1 MSLTTALLHADDLFR
16 IPHDGWRSELVEG
29 VLHRAPSTGF
39 DHGSIA
45 GRFGGLLFTHV
56 HPQKMGRVLAAETG
70 FLISTDPDTVL
81 APDVAFVR
89 KERLASFEPG
99 RHAYFPGAPDFL
111 VEVLSPSDTYSEV
124 EKKVARWLAAGAR
137 IVVLADS
144 PQSLLFVHR
153 PGRPVEILSG
163 NDTLDASD
171 GVPGWKIRVGE
182 IFEAGSES

>member
-1 MSLTTALLHADDLFR
+1 MSLATALLRADDLFGMPR
-16 IPHDGWRSELVEG
+16 DGWRYELVEG
-29 VLHRAPSTGF
+29 VLHRMPPPGF

-56 HPQKMGRVLAAETG
+56 HPRKLGRVLAAETG
-70 FLISTDPDTVL
+70 FLVSSDPDTVL

-99 RHAYFPGAPDFL
+99 RHPYFPGAPDFL

-137 IVVLADS
+137 MVVLADP
-144 PQSLLFVHR
+144 PQGLLFVHR

-171 GVPGWKIRVGE
+171 GVPEWKIRVSE
-182 IFEAGSES
+182 IFEGEG